1 MQRVNTKPFARLA
14 GMAKPEKLVSNQF
27 DHFYKGGYKIGAL
40 RHGPGGPMR
49 PEEWIGSM
57 TTRFGEATMGL
68 TTLADGSTL
77 RDSVLRDPESWLGA
91 EHLATFGPS
100 SELLVK
106 LLDPDQRLPVHYHPN
121 RAFAKKHLSLQHGKT
136 EAWIILEAPAG
147 ANVGLGFSEEK
158 SKKDVAAM
166 VEARDSKGLIDSLQ
180 KFDVKAGDAILVPSG
195 VPHAIGAGIFVMEL
209 QEPTDLSA
217 LLEWNDFAVDGTVD
231 GHLGLGFDTVLDA
244 LRYTPIDK
252 KEADSLITQQR
263 LSESKN
269 TSIFTGAADPYFRAD
284 YLGESSPRID
294 AGFGIFLTLQGLGA
308 IAFDNVSEMVISKG
322 DAILIPASA
331 GSWRISGAQG
341 ILARPPLTQFAAQ
354 AL

>member
-1 MQRVNTKPFARLA
+1 
-14 GMAKPEKLVSNQF
+14 
-27 DHFYKGGYKIGAL
+27 
-40 RHGPGGPMR
+40 MR

-57 TTRFGEATMGL
+57 TTRFGEQTMGL
-68 TTLADGSTL
+68 TTLADGTTL
-77 RDSVLRDPESWLGA
+77 RDSVLKDPTSWLGA
-91 EHLATFGPS
+91 EHVETFGPS

-106 LLDPDQRLPVHYHPN
+106 LLDPDQRLPVHFHPN
-121 RAFAKKHLSLQHGKT
+121 RAFAKRHLSLQHGKT
-136 EAWIILEAPAG
+136 EAWIILEAPEG
-147 ANVGLGFSEEK
+147 AHVGLGFAKEQT
-158 SKKDVAAM
+158 KKDIATM
-166 VEARDSKGLIDSLQ
+166 VEARDSNGLIDSLQ
-180 KFDVKAGDAILVPSG
+180 KFDVKSGDAILVPSG

-252 KEADSLITQQR
+252 DEADSLITQQR
-263 LSESKN
+263 LGEFKE

-284 YLGESSPRID
+284 YLGESSPRLE
-294 AGFGIFLTLQGLGA
+294 AGFGIFLTLQGSGSL
-308 IAFDNVSEMVISKG
+308 AFDDADAMAINKG

-331 GSWRISGAQG
+331 GSWKVSGAQG
-341 ILARPPLTQFAAQ
+341 ILARPPLTKFAAQ

>member
-1 MQRVNTKPFARLA
+1 
-14 GMAKPEKLVSNQF
+14 
-27 DHFYKGGYKIGAL
+27 
-40 RHGPGGPMR
+40 MR

-57 TTRFGEATMGL
+57 TTRFGEQTMGL
-68 TTLADGSTL
+68 TTLADGTTL
-77 RDSVLRDPESWLGA
+77 RDSVLKDPTSWLGA
-91 EHLATFGPS
+91 EHVATFGPS

-106 LLDPDQRLPVHYHPN
+106 LLDPDQRLPVHFHPN
-121 RAFAKKHLSLQHGKT
+121 RAFAKRHLSLQHGKT
-136 EAWIILEAPAG
+136 EAWIILEAPEG
-147 ANVGLGFSEEK
+147 AHVGLGFAKEQT
-158 SKKDVAAM
+158 KKDIATM
-166 VEARDSKGLIDSLQ
+166 VEARDSNGLIDSLQ
-180 KFDVKAGDAILVPSG
+180 KFDVKSGDAILVPSG

-252 KEADSLITQQR
+252 DEADSLITQQR
-263 LSESKN
+263 LGEFKE

-284 YLGESSPRID
+284 YLGESSPRVE
-294 AGFGIFLTLQGLGA
+294 AGFGIFLTLQGSGSL
-308 IAFDNVSEMVISKG
+308 AFDDADAMAINKG

-331 GSWRISGAQG
+331 GSWKVSGAQG
-341 ILARPPLTQFAAQ
+341 ILARPPLTKFAAQ

>member
-1 MQRVNTKPFARLA
+1 
-14 GMAKPEKLVSNQF
+14 
-27 DHFYKGGYKIGAL
+27 
-40 RHGPGGPMR
+40 
-49 PEEWIGSM
+49 M
-57 TTRFGEATMGL
+57 TTRFGEQTMGL
-68 TTLADGSTL
+68 TTLADGTTL
-77 RDSVLRDPESWLGA
+77 RDSVLKDPTSWLGA
-91 EHLATFGPS
+91 EHVETFGPS

-121 RAFAKKHLSLQHGKT
+121 RAFAKRHLSLQHGKT
-136 EAWIILEAPAG
+136 EAWIILEAPEG
-147 ANVGLGFSEEK
+147 AHVGLGFAKEQT
-158 SKKDVAAM
+158 KKDIATM
-166 VEARDSKGLIDSLQ
+166 VEARDSNGLIDSLQ
-180 KFDVKAGDAILVPSG
+180 KFDVKSGDAILVPSG

-252 KEADSLITQQR
+252 DEADSLITQQR
-263 LSESKN
+263 LGEFKE

-284 YLGESSPRID
+284 YLGESSPRLE
-294 AGFGIFLTLQGLGA
+294 AGFGIFLTLQGSGSL
-308 IAFDNVSEMVISKG
+308 AFDDADAMAINKG

-331 GSWRISGAQG
+331 GSWKVSGAQG
-341 ILARPPLTQFAAQ
+341 ILARPPLTKFAAQ

>member
-1 MQRVNTKPFARLA
+1 
-14 GMAKPEKLVSNQF
+14 MAKPEKLASNQF

-68 TTLADGSTL
+68 TTLADGTTL
-77 RDSVLRDPESWLGA
+77 RDSIIKDPMSWLGA
-91 EHLATFGPS
+91 EHLETFGPS
-100 SELLVK
+100 TELLVK

-180 KFDVKAGDAILVPSG
+180 KFDVQAGDAILVPSG

-244 LRYTPIDK
+244 LRYTPIEK
-252 KEADSLITQQR
+252 SEAATLVTNSR
-263 LSESKN
+263 LVESSN

-284 YLGESSPRID
+284 YLGTASPRVE
-294 AGFGIFLTLQGLGA
+294 AGFGIFLVLQGSGS
-308 IAFDNVSEMVISKG
+308 IAFDNAPEMQIEKG
-322 DAILIPASA
+322 DAVLIPASA
-331 GSWRISGAQG
+331 GIWKLTGSQG
-341 ILARPPLTQFAAQ
+341 ILARPPHSSKASLAI
-354 AL
+354 

>member
-1 MQRVNTKPFARLA
+1 
-14 GMAKPEKLVSNQF
+14 
-27 DHFYKGGYKIGAL
+27 
-40 RHGPGGPMR
+40 MR

-57 TTRFGEATMGL
+57 TTRFGEQTMGL
-68 TTLADGSTL
+68 TTLADGTTL
-77 RDSVLRDPESWLGA
+77 RDSVLKDPTSWLGA
-91 EHLATFGPS
+91 EHVETFGPS

-121 RAFAKKHLSLQHGKT
+121 RAFAKRHLSLQHGKT
-136 EAWIILEAPAG
+136 EAWIILEAPEG
-147 ANVGLGFSEEK
+147 AHVGLGFAKEQT
-158 SKKDVAAM
+158 KKDIATM
-166 VEARDSKGLIDSLQ
+166 VEARDSNGLIDSLQ
-180 KFDVKAGDAILVPSG
+180 KFDVKSGDAILVPSG

-252 KEADSLITQQR
+252 DEADSLITQQR
-263 LSESKN
+263 LGEFKE

-284 YLGESSPRID
+284 YLGESSPRVE
-294 AGFGIFLTLQGLGA
+294 AGFGIFLTLQGSGSL
-308 IAFDNVSEMVISKG
+308 AFDDADAMAINKG

-331 GSWRISGAQG
+331 GSWKVSGAQG
-341 ILARPPLTQFAAQ
+341 ILARPPLTKFAAQ